1 MGLSLLKQPQYIS
14 NLKKNPMYIKW
25 IEGLKMRGKTHL
37 TIMLYTQT
45 IFEACLSK
53 QKFVDKGGKW

>member
-1 MGLSLLKQPQYIS
+1 
-14 NLKKNPMYIKW
+14 MYIKW

-37 TIMLYTQT
+37 TIMLYTYT